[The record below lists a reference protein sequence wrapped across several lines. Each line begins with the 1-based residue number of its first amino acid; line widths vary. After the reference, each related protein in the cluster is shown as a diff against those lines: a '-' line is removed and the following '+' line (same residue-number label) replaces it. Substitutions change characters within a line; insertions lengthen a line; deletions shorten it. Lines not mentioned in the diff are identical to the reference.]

1 MRIKAYNL
9 AQSSMSCQGRFRE
22 DGISSPRNQSFH
34 SIFAKWCALAFLGT
48 PGFKLRGDYLPQHLP
63 WEGFRGAIL
72 QREIHL
78 ESLCA

>member
-1 MRIKAYNL
+1 MRTKAYNL
-9 AQSSMSCQGRFRE
+9 ARNDMFCQGRFRE
-22 DGISSPRNQSFH
+22 NGIFSHWNQGFR